1 MAATLSRVAA
11 IGRFG
16 ALQVISRGSVA
27 SVRYR
32 RLDRL
37 IAACL
42 CLLGIVGM
50 AMIVLTGPPPAAAE
64 DRNDNAS
71 RAVRRAEALLENASA
86 AARTA
91 ASNLARATAALP
103 AAQNRV
109 ASTRGVVV
117 ATRVQAGLARRNAD
131 TARGD
136 YQRVADNYTAAAG
149 RLDEARARVDE
160 IARTSYMGS
169 RLTRFNMLAQATG
182 PQDLMDRLGLVEH
195 IVTNE
200 QEEVRTLF
208 AARREA
214 REAQDRAGAAKR
226 AAETAERA
234 AVDKLRAAQAAQA
247 AALRAR
253 QNLYQLVHTRQSAL
267 RAAEAQRATVL
278 AQYRAAVRNEKRTR
292 SAMRGWESRGGV
304 GSRYPGGHLL
314 MPVRGWKSSDY
325 GNRYDPY
332 YRVWQLH
339 AGTDFAAGSGSPIRA
354 AASGRVIQAGWNGGY
369 GRYTCINH
377 GRLSG
382 SGFTTCY
389 AHQSR
394 IHVHVGEY
402 VRRGEV
408 IGRVGNT
415 GASTGSH
422 LHFETRFGGVPRNPL
437 NYLPGCLC

>member
-1 MAATLSRVAA
+1 M
-11 IGRFG
+11 
-16 ALQVISRGSVA
+16 
-27 SVRYR
+27 RY
-32 RLDRL
+32 RL

-42 CLLGIVGM
+42 CLLGILGT
-50 AMIVLTGPPPAAAE
+50 VLTGPRPAAA
-64 DRNDNAS
+64 DRNDDAA

-91 ASNLARATAALP
+91 ATNLARATAAFP

-109 ASTRGVVV
+109 ATTRGVVV
-117 ATRVQAGLARRNAD
+117 ATRVQADLARRNAD
-131 TARGD
+131 LARSEHRRVVGD
-136 YQRVADNYTAAAG
+136 YQVAAG
-149 RLDEARARVDE
+149 RLDQARARVDE
-160 IARTSYMGS
+160 IAATSYMGS
-169 RLTRFNMLAQATG
+169 RLTRFNMLARSSG
-182 PQDLMDRLGLVEH
+182 PQDMLDRLGLVEYLQ
-195 IVTNE
+195 TRE

-208 AARREA
+208 GARREA
-214 REAQDRAGAAKR
+214 RAAQDRAGAAKR
-226 AAETAERA
+226 VAEAAERS
-234 AVDKLRAAQAAQA
+234 AVDKLRAAQNAQA
-247 AALRAR
+247 AAIRAR
-253 QNLYQLVHTRQSAL
+253 QALYHLVLARQTAL
-267 RAAEAQRATVL
+267 RAAEAQRTTVL
-278 AQYRAAVRNEKRTR
+278 AQYRAAVRAEHRVR
-292 SAMRGWESRGGV
+292 SSVRGWENRGGV

-354 AASGRVIQAGWNGGY
+354 AASGRVIQADWNGGY

-382 SGFTTCY
+382 YGFTTCY

-394 IHVHVGEY
+394 IYVRVGDY

-408 IGRVGNT
+408 IGRVGST
-415 GASTGSH
+415 GASTGAH

>member
-1 MAATLSRVAA
+1 MA
-11 IGRFG
+11 G
-16 ALQVISRGSVA
+16 
-27 SVRYR
+27 
-32 RLDRL
+32 
-37 IAACL
+37 
-42 CLLGIVGM
+42 
-50 AMIVLTGPPPAAAE
+50 IVLTGPRPAAAT
-64 DRNDNAS
+64 DRNDEAS
-71 RAVRRAEALLENASA
+71 LAVRRAEALLENASA

-91 ASNLARATAALP
+91 ASNLARATASLP

-109 ASTRGVVV
+109 AATRGVVV
-117 ATRVQAGLARRNAD
+117 ATRVQADLARRNAEN
-131 TARGD
+131 ARGD
-136 YQRVADNYTAAAG
+136 YQRVADNYTAAAA
-149 RLDEARARVDE
+149 RLDEARDRVGE
-160 IARTSYMGS
+160 IVRNSYMGS
-169 RLTRFNMLAQATG
+169 RLTRFNLLANATG
-182 PQDLMDRLGLVEH
+182 PQDLMDRLGIVEH
-195 IVTNE
+195 IVTEE
-200 QEEVRTLF
+200 QEEVRILF

-214 REAQDRAGAAKR
+214 RDAQDRAGAAKR
-226 AAETAERA
+226 VAETAERA
-234 AVDKLRAAQAAQA
+234 AVDKLRAAQTAQA

-253 QNLYQLVHTRQSAL
+253 QNLQHLVQVRQAAL
-267 RAAEAQRATVL
+267 RAAEGQRATVL
-278 AQYRAAVRNEKRTR
+278 AQYRAAVRNEQRTR
-292 SAMRGWESRGGV
+292 SAMRGWENRGGV

-314 MPVRGWKSSDY
+314 MPVRGWKSSNF

-382 SGFTTCY
+382 HGFTTCY

-415 GASTGSH
+415 GASTGAH
-422 LHFETRFGGVPRNPL
+422 LHFETRFAGVPRNPL

>member
-1 MAATLSRVAA
+1 
-11 IGRFG
+11 
-16 ALQVISRGSVA
+16 
-27 SVRYR
+27 VRYR
-32 RLDRL
+32 QLDHL

-42 CLLGIVGM
+42 CLLGIVVS
-50 AMIVLTGPPPAAAE
+50 VLTGPRPAAA
-64 DRNDNAS
+64 DRNDDTA
-71 RAVRRAEALLENASA
+71 RAVRKAEALLESASA

-91 ASNLARATAALP
+91 ATNLARATAALP

-109 ASTRGVVV
+109 ATTRGVVV
-117 ATRVQAGLARRNAD
+117 ATRVQADLARRNAD
-131 TARGD
+131 IARGG
-136 YQRVADNYTAAAG
+136 YQRVADNYQAAAG

-160 IARTSYMGS
+160 IARVSYMGS
-169 RLTRFNMLAQATG
+169 RLTRVNMLARSTG
-182 PQDLMDRLGLVEH
+182 PQDLMDRLGLVEYLQ
-195 IVTNE
+195 TRE
-200 QEEVRTLF
+200 REEVRTLF
-208 AARREA
+208 GARREA
-214 REAQDRAGAAKR
+214 RTAQDRAGAAKR
-226 AAETAERA
+226 VAEEAERA
-234 AVDKLRAAQAAQA
+234 AVDKLRAAQNAQA
-247 AALRAR
+247 AAMRAR
-253 QNLYQLVHTRQSAL
+253 QALYHLVLARQTAL

-278 AQYRAAVRNEKRTR
+278 AQYRAAVKAERRVR
-292 SAMRGWESRGGV
+292 SAVRGWENRGGV

-382 SGFTTCY
+382 YGFTTCY

-394 IHVHVGEY
+394 IYVDVGDY
-402 VRRGEV
+402 IRRGEV
-408 IGRVGNT
+408 IGRVGST
-415 GASTGSH
+415 GASTGAH

>member
-1 MAATLSRVAA
+1 MA
-11 IGRFG
+11 G
-16 ALQVISRGSVA
+16 
-27 SVRYR
+27 
-32 RLDRL
+32 
-37 IAACL
+37 
-42 CLLGIVGM
+42 
-50 AMIVLTGPPPAAAE
+50 IVLTGPRPAAAV
-64 DRNDNAS
+64 DRNDDAS
-71 RAVRRAEALLENASA
+71 RAVRRAEALLESASA

-91 ASNLARATAALP
+91 AGNLARATASLP

-109 ASTRGVVV
+109 AATRGVVV
-117 ATRVQAGLARRNAD
+117 ATRVQADLARRNAE

-136 YQRVADNYTAAAG
+136 YQRVADNYTAAAA

-160 IARTSYMGS
+160 IARNSYMGS
-169 RLTRFNMLAQATG
+169 RLTRFNMLANATG

-195 IVTNE
+195 IVTQE
-200 QEEVRTLF
+200 QEKVRILF

-214 REAQDRAGAAKR
+214 RDAQDRAGAAKR
-226 AAETAERA
+226 AAEAAERA
-234 AVDKLRAAQAAQA
+234 AVEKLRAAQTAQA

-253 QNLYQLVHTRQSAL
+253 QNLYHLVQVRQAAL

-278 AQYRAAVRNEKRTR
+278 AQYRAAVRNEQRTR
-292 SAMRGWESRGGV
+292 SAMRGWENRGGV

-314 MPVRGWKSSDY
+314 MPVRGWKSSNF

-382 SGFTTCY
+382 HGFTTCY

-394 IHVHVGEY
+394 IDVHVGEY
-402 VRRGEV
+402 VRRGEI

-415 GASTGSH
+415 GASTGAH

>member
-1 MAATLSRVAA
+1 M
-11 IGRFG
+11 
-16 ALQVISRGSVA
+16 
-27 SVRYR
+27 RYR
-32 RLDRL
+32 QLDRL

-42 CLLGIVGM
+42 CFLVGIAG
-50 AMIVLTGPPPAAAE
+50 IVLTGPRPAVA
-64 DRNDNAS
+64 DRNDDAA

-91 ASNLARATAALP
+91 ATNLARATAALP
-103 AAQNRV
+103 AAQNRI
-109 ASTRGVVV
+109 ATTRGVVV
-117 ATRVQAGLARRNAD
+117 ATRVQADLARRNAD
-131 TARGD
+131 AARSR
-136 YQRVADNYTAAAG
+136 YQRVAADYEAADR

-160 IARTSYMGS
+160 IASVSYMGS
-169 RLTRFNMLAQATG
+169 RLTRFNMLARSTG

-195 IVTNE
+195 LRTRE

-208 AARREA
+208 GARREA
-214 REAQDRAGAAKR
+214 RAAQDRAGAAQR
-226 AAETAERA
+226 TAEAAERA
-234 AVDKLRAAQAAQA
+234 AVAKLRAAQDAQA

-253 QNLYQLVHTRQSAL
+253 QALNHLVLARQAAL
-267 RAAEAQRATVL
+267 RAAEAQRTTVL
-278 AQYRAAVRNEKRTR
+278 AQYRAAVRAEQRVR
-292 SAMRGWESRGGV
+292 SAVRGWENRGGV

-382 SGFTTCY
+382 YGFTTCY

-394 IHVHVGEY
+394 IHVDVGEY

-415 GASTGSH
+415 GASTGAH
-422 LHFETRFGGVPRNPL
+422 LHFETRFGGEPRNPL

>member
-1 MAATLSRVAA
+1 M
-11 IGRFG
+11 G
-16 ALQVISRGSVA
+16 
-27 SVRYR
+27 YR
-32 RLDRL
+32 QLDRL

-42 CLLGIVGM
+42 CLIGVAG
-50 AMIVLTGPPPAAAE
+50 IVLTGPRPAAA
-64 DRNDNAS
+64 DRNGDAA
-71 RAVRRAEALLENASA
+71 RAVRRAEALLESASA

-91 ASNLARATAALP
+91 ATNLARATAALP

-117 ATRVQAGLARRNAD
+117 ATRVQADLARRNAD
-131 TARGD
+131 AARGD
-136 YQRVADNYTAAAG
+136 YQKVADNYEVAAG

-160 IARTSYMGS
+160 IAAVSYMGS
-169 RLTRFNMLAQATG
+169 RLTRFNMLARSTG
-182 PQDLMDRLGLVEH
+182 PQDLIDRLGLIEH
-195 IVTNE
+195 LQTRE

-208 AARREA
+208 GARREA
-214 REAQDRAGAAKR
+214 RAAQDRACAAKR
-226 AAETAERA
+226 AAEAAERA
-234 AVDKLRAAQAAQA
+234 AVDKLRAAQNAQA

-253 QNLYQLVHTRQSAL
+253 QALYHLVLARQTAL
-267 RAAEAQRATVL
+267 RAAQAQRATVL
-278 AQYRAAVRNEKRTR
+278 AQYRAAVRAEQRVR
-292 SAMRGWESRGGV
+292 SAVRGWENRGGV
-304 GSRYPGGHLL
+304 GSRYPGGSLL

-382 SGFTTCY
+382 YGFTTCY
-389 AHQSR
+389 GHQSR
-394 IHVHVGEY
+394 IYVSVGEY

-408 IGRVGNT
+408 IGRVGST
-415 GASTGSH
+415 GASTGAH
-422 LHFETRFGGVPRNPL
+422 LHFETRLGGTPRNPL

>member
-214 REAQDRAGAAKR
+214 REAQDRAGAA
-226 AAETAERA
+226 
-234 AVDKLRAAQAAQA
+234 QAAQA

-253 QNLYQLVHTRQSAL
+253 QNLYQLVDTRQSAL

-278 AQYRAAVRNEKRTR
+278 AQYRAAVRNEQRTR

-339 AGTDFAAGSGSPIRA
+339 AGTDFAAGSGSAILA

-382 SGFTTCY
+382 RGFTTCY